1 MDREKLQAIARKYY
15 RRKEIKKILLSQA
28 KNVEVVAKYFDK
40 FGKRPDILEYE
51 SDIDNLVSK
60 GATSFHCS
68 EELWQNP
75 LELSTELKQ
84 DQLDRLRIGWNLIL
98 DVDCKFLEYS
108 KIAAWLLCQAL
119 YFHGI
124 RNFGLKFSGGTGWH
138 IGIAFDAFP
147 SEINKKKIKNFF
159 PEGPRMIAGYLKDM
173 IKKELS
179 LRILENSSL
188 KEIAE
193 ATGKKID
200 ELLDKN
206 KEFDP
211 FNVLEI
217 DTILISP
224 RHLYRMAY
232 SLHEKTGLASIVIKP
247 EQIKLFHPSWAK
259 PSRVYAKPFLPE
271 PEPNEAKELLTQAF
285 DWKAKKER
293 KIELRKKTEEK
304 GKKVKSMKIKK
315 IDERILPPC
324 IKEILSGMKYD
335 GRKRALFILI
345 TFLRSI
351 GLDFDEI
358 ENKVREWNKLNY
370 KPLKESYIVTQLNWF
385 KKQSLRLPPN
395 CGFAYYQDLGIC
407 KPDSLCQK
415 IKNPLA
421 YVMKKSK
428 ILVKEKG
435 KERGRKK

>member
-293 KIELRKKTEEK
+293 KIELRKKAEEK

-351 GLDFDEI
+351 GLDFEEI

-435 KERGRKK
+435 KERGKKK

>member
-358 ENKVREWNKLNY
+358 ENKIREWNKLNY

>member
-304 GKKVKSMKIKK
+304 GKIKSMKIKK

-358 ENKVREWNKLNY
+358 ENKIREWNKLNY

>member
-293 KIELRKKTEEK
+293 KIELRKKAEEK

-358 ENKVREWNKLNY
+358 ENKIREWNKLNY

>member
-1 MDREKLQAIARKYY
+1 MDKEKLQAIARRYY

-224 RHLYRMAY
+224 RHL
-232 SLHEKTGLASIVIKP
+232 
-247 EQIKLFHPSWAK
+247 
-259 PSRVYAKPFLPE
+259 
-271 PEPNEAKELLTQAF
+271 
-285 DWKAKKER
+285 
-293 KIELRKKTEEK
+293 
-304 GKKVKSMKIKK
+304 
-315 IDERILPPC
+315 
-324 IKEILSGMKYD
+324 
-335 GRKRALFILI
+335 
-345 TFLRSI
+345 
-351 GLDFDEI
+351 
-358 ENKVREWNKLNY
+358 
-370 KPLKESYIVTQLNWF
+370 
-385 KKQSLRLPPN
+385 
-395 CGFAYYQDLGIC
+395 
-407 KPDSLCQK
+407 
-415 IKNPLA
+415 
-421 YVMKKSK
+421 
-428 ILVKEKG
+428 
-435 KERGRKK
+435 

>member
-1 MDREKLQAIARKYY
+1 MDREKLQAIARRYY
-15 RRKEIKKILLSQA
+15 RRKEIKKILLLQA
-28 KNVEVVAKYFDK
+28 RNVEVVAKYFDK

-84 DQLDRLRIGWNLIL
+84 EELNKLRIGWNLIL

-217 DTILISP
+217 DTVLISP

-293 KIELRKKTEEK
+293 KIELRKRVEEK
-304 GKKVKSMKIKK
+304 GKIKTMKIKK

-324 IKEILSGMKYD
+324 IKEILSGMKHD

-345 TFLRSI
+345 TFLRSL
-351 GLDFDEI
+351 GLDFEEI

-428 ILVKEKG
+428 MLVKEKG
-435 KERGRKK
+435 KEKKKKK

>member
-1 MDREKLQAIARKYY
+1 MDKEKLQAIARKYY

-293 KIELRKKTEEK
+293 KIELRKKAEEK

-435 KERGRKK
+435 KGKGRKK